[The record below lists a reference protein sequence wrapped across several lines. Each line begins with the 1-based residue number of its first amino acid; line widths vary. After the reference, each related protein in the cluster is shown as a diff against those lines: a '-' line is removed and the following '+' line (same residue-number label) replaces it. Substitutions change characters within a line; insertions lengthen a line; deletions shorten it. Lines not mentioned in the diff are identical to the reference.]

1 MLLTP
6 CLTPPSWQRVSSV
19 EASTLDGS
27 NGWFGVS
34 LDTGSDWGQSNVS
47 GEWSL
52 DSAFWD
58 AYNEGVISMHVGNGG
73 GDPDF
78 FAWKLS
84 DGASTGS
91 FSYERLAGGGG
102 GLSNLKLW
110 GRVTEVI
117 RIEEPAN
124 IALFIIGLFGLF
136 ASRRFSQTHP

>member
-1 MLLTP
+1 LFDN
-6 CLTPPSWQRVSSV
+6 PPSWQRVSSV
-19 EASTLDGS
+19 EDNTSGGS
-27 NGWFGVS
+27 DGWFGVS
-34 LDTGSDWGQSNVS
+34 LDPNSNWGQSNVS
-47 GEWSL
+47 GEWSI
-52 DSAFWD
+52 DSAFWTTFD
-58 AYNEGVISMHVGNGG
+58 EGVISMHVGNGG

-84 DGASTGS
+84 DDALTGS

-136 ASRRFSQTHP
+136 ASRHFSQTHS